1 MANTESKRQYENEL
15 LVLKDIKK
23 LHNSKG
29 EHQYS
34 PWLID
39 LYHKGFPRLLTH
51 GYLEDKLLN
60 YLVITK
66 FDIDLESLYSMNKKR
81 FHLSTILTI
90 GVLMLEILEKFHV
103 LGYVHNDL
111 KP

>member
-1 MANTESKRQYENEL
+1 MANAESKRQYENEL

-29 EHQYS
+29 TFRNS
-34 PWLID
+34 NDTI
-39 LYHKGFPRLLTH
+39 GFPRLLSH

-66 FDIDLESLYSMNKKR
+66 FDIDLESLFTLNKKR
-81 FHLSTILTI
+81 FNLSTILTI
-90 GVLMLEILEKFHV
+90 GILMLEILEKFHA

>member
-1 MANTESKRQYENEL
+1 M
-15 LVLKDIKK
+15 
-23 LHNSKG
+23 
-29 EHQYS
+29 
-34 PWLID
+34 
-39 LYHKGFPRLLTH
+39 
-51 GYLEDKLLN
+51 N

-66 FDIDLESLYSMNKKR
+66 FDIDLESLYAMNKKR